1 MLDCLHKFEVE
12 PGDTFLIEGG
22 IPHAIG
28 AGCFLVE
35 VQEPTDFTIRTER
48 VTPAGLAVADF
59 MCHQGLGFDKM
70 FDCFD
75 YVGYSKEDVSKRWKI
90 KPQGNSVI
98 GYNNTEIFRLEEFE
112 VKESMTISSDGVF
125 SGIYILDGMGEVD
138 GETVT
143 KVAQFFIPA
152 SCNPFKINGKMKIM
166 RFYGPNGGIL

>member
-1 MLDCLHKFEVE
+1 M
-12 PGDTFLIEGG
+12 IE
-22 IPHAIG
+22 
-28 AGCFLVE
+28 L
-35 VQEPTDFTIRTER
+35 QEPSDLMVIPER
-48 VTPAGLAVADF
+48 VTPSGRPLSEQKLH
-59 MCHQGLGFDKM
+59 CGLGFEKM

-75 YVGYSKEDVSKRWKI
+75 YVGYSKEDVSKSWKI

-143 KVAQFFIPA
+143 KGAQFFIPA